1 VASSGCI
8 AVFGGSGNTG
18 RELIAAAVRK
28 GLRVRALYRPGS
40 EPQTPSSG
48 LEVVTGQLNS
58 AEDVRRALAGTD
70 GAVLAF
76 GPRLKRGVKA
86 DVFCAAAT
94 ANVITGMK
102 AHGIER
108 LVCQT
113 GAMAGGDTPNWS
125 PFVRRFVKSYRRNFP
140 EVDADRDAQEAAVK
154 GSGLDWTIAKPFR
167 ISGAGPQG
175 HVRAA
180 PAIRIGM
187 FTSVRRA
194 DLAQFLVDEVMAGRW
209 HRQAVYVV
217 T

>member
-1 VASSGCI
+1 VAPSGSI

-18 RELIAAAVRK
+18 RELIAAALRE
-28 GLRVRALYRPGS
+28 GLLVRALYRPGS
-40 EPQTPSSG
+40 EPKPPSPG
-48 LEVVTGQLNS
+48 LEIVTGQLTS
-58 AEDVRRALAGTD
+58 AESVERTLAGTD
-70 GAVLAF
+70 GAVLVF
-76 GPRLKRGVKA
+76 GPRLKRGAKA

-94 ANVITGMK
+94 ANVIAGMK
-102 AHGIER
+102 ALGIER

-125 PFVRRFVKSYRRNFP
+125 PFVRRFVRSYRRNFP
-140 EVDADRDAQEAAVK
+140 DVDTDRDAQEAAVK
-154 GSGLDWTIAKPFR
+154 ASGLDWTVAKPFR
-167 ISGAGPQG
+167 ISGARPKG

-180 PAIRIGM
+180 PAFHIGM

-194 DLAQFLVDEVMAGRW
+194 DLAQFLVDEVRAGRW